1 MRKKELL
8 AAIANADGIFREIMG
23 RYAGLKGYL
32 VFSSPFGQ
40 CELTGD
46 LMKIAKEFP
55 DMLMDTDTKREA
67 LKHLE
72 KIQDREPDRKS
83 QYPTEKRSEG
93 DRRIKKG
100 LRDPDRIADSLEVKG
115 DTFVEIRF
123 SKPVPDLIFQMQKD
137 PLVSREHTPQT
148 EASVRIVLGTIE
160 ELSRGRRNEGR
171 GKNDINGKT

>member
-32 VFSSPFGQ
+32 VFSSPIGQ

-46 LMKIAKEFP
+46 LMKIAKEFR
-55 DMLMDTDTKREA
+55 DMVRDTDTKREA
-67 LKHLE
+67 LKHIE
-72 KIQDREPDRKS
+72 KTQDRESDRKPE
-83 QYPTEKRSEG
+83 YPIKGRDER

-100 LRDPDRIADSLEVKG
+100 SRDPDQIADGLEVKG
-115 DTFVEIRF
+115 NTLVEIRF
-123 SKPVPDLIFQMQKD
+123 STPVSDLIFQMQKD

-148 EASVRIVLGTIE
+148 RASVRIVLGTIE
-160 ELSRGRRNEGR
+160 ELSRGKRNEGH
-171 GKNDINGKT
+171 GKNDFNGKM

>member
-55 DMLMDTDTKREA
+55 EMVMDTDIKREA
-67 LKHLE
+67 LKRFE
-72 KIQDREPDRKS
+72 KIQNHDSGKKS
-83 QYPTEKRSEG
+83 ESPVKERSER
-93 DRRIKKG
+93 DRRVKKDSG
-100 LRDPDRIADSLEVKG
+100 DLDRITENLEVKG

-123 SKPVPDLIFQMQKD
+123 SKPILDLVFQMQKD

-148 EASVRIVLGTIE
+148 PASVRIVLGTIE
-160 ELSRGRRNEGR
+160 ELGRGKRNEGQ
-171 GKNDINGKT
+171 GKNDVNGKI

>member
-1 MRKKELL
+1 MRKKELI

-46 LMKIAKEFP
+46 LMKIVKEFP

-67 LKHLE
+67 LKHFE
-72 KIQDREPDRKS
+72 RSQDRETDRKPE
-83 QYPTEKRSEG
+83 YLIKGKDER

-100 LRDPDRIADSLEVKG
+100 SRDPDRIADSLEVKG

-123 SKPVPDLIFQMQKD
+123 STPIPDLIFQMQKD

-160 ELSRGRRNEGR
+160 ELSRGRRNEGQ
-171 GKNDINGKT
+171 GKNDADGKT